1 MISSPESPLRLAALA
16 CAVTAFVALASGC
29 AAARERS
36 TDSFFGLITPYRI
49 DIVQGNAITSEQ
61 VALVKPGMTRSQVRD
76 ILGSPMLTDLFHAN
90 RWDYIFSIR
99 RQGTEPQ
106 RRSVVAHFEGDRLVR
121 LDAPESLPSENEFVA
136 AIVPVQRSGAQR
148 PLELTEEQRK
158 ALPVPVKKDLPPPEV
173 TGAVRAYPP
182 LETR

>member
-1 MISSPESPLRLAALA
+1 MISSLESSARLAALA
-16 CAVTAFVALASGC
+16 CAVVAFVALASGC

-36 TDSFFGLITPYRI
+36 TDFFGVITPYRI

-61 VALVKPGMTRSQVRD
+61 VALVKPGMTRAQVRD

-99 RQGTEPQ
+99 RHGTEPQ

-121 LDAPESLPSENEFVA
+121 LDAPESLPTESEFVA
-136 AIVPVQRSGAQR
+136 AIVPVQRSAPR

-158 ALPVPVKKDLPPPEV
+158 ALPVPAKKDLPPPPEA

-182 LETR
+182 LEPR